1 MLNVGSTVCEDL
13 HLIQQP
19 PSGMASH
26 GPHSRSQIAVQAV
39 AGLRSVSTGKDRN
52 SCLVQGHED
61 QEHAFTQKDSLA
73 CPTGE
78 PRIPREM
85 SLGDRREINAS
96 SMKIV

>member
-13 HLIQQP
+13 HLFQQP
-19 PSGMASH
+19 PSGMASR

-61 QEHAFTQKDSLA
+61 QEHAFTQKEVWHVQPESPESPEKCRLVK
-73 CPTGE
+73 E
-78 PRIPREM
+78 ER
-85 SLGDRREINAS
+85 
-96 SMKIV
+96 SMPHP